1 MLVDEE
7 FWSIQRRFSLRTM
20 RRLGTLGKLSNEMEE
35 LMKKEI
41 VLLMDRIRLSGSVQE
56 FKHLFSVPFLNVLWG
71 LLGNRQNA
79 ECRPDHAHME
89 ALVKLIDFITQS
101 GDIVRAALPIP
112 SILLQMF
119 PNLFAKMGRM
129 DLMEPV
135 WAFINVPYIFFFS
148 NIFLNLY
155 LFIHSR
161 SHFIRM
167 LLKNT
172 KILPAKPTGIL

>member
-7 FWSIQRRFSLRTM
+7 FWSIQRRFSLCTM
-20 RRLGTLGKLSNEMEE
+20 RRLGTLGKLSNQMEE

-41 VLLMDRIRLSGSVQE
+41 VLLLDRIRLSGSVQE

-119 PNLFAKMGRM
+119 PNLFAKLGRM
-129 DLMEPV
+129 DLMEPA
-135 WAFINVPYIFFFS
+135 WAFIKVAYIFF
-148 NIFLNLY
+148 
-155 LFIHSR
+155 
-161 SHFIRM
+161 
-167 LLKNT
+167 
-172 KILPAKPTGIL
+172 